1 MPPSKHPDQVCYYCG
16 TRYGH
21 KAVSHLSDWH
31 KRQCD
36 ICGKLEATTDVSF
49 FGGCKVIGS
58 SGTHL
63 MSEKEFNRGRTT
75 QRPP

>member
-36 ICGKLEATTDVSF
+36 ICGKLEATTDISY
-49 FGGCKVIGS
+49 FGGLQGDWMKQYAFDVRKGI
-58 SGTHL
+58 
-63 MSEKEFNRGRTT
+63 
-75 QRPP
+75 QPW